1 MLYNSESANATAGV
15 GPSSVPV
22 PEVKG
27 QIGSFILLPLK
38 LGPAD
43 PPQAVLL
50 LASPRSTVT
59 PHARFD
65 FTGVSFVFDLPPDWT
80 HQPHRHNRPN
90 GAGLLPWSLPACPS
104 IPRWF

>member
-1 MLYNSESANATAGV
+1 MPEHTLFSRADIASAQMLYNIQSANATAGV
-15 GPSSVPV
+15 GALSVPV

-27 QIGSFILLPLK
+27 QIRSFILLPLK

-50 LASPRSTVT
+50 LAAPRSTVT

-65 FTGVSFVFDLPPDWT
+65 FAGVPSVFDLPPD
-80 HQPHRHNRPN
+80 
-90 GAGLLPWSLPACPS
+90 
-104 IPRWF
+104 